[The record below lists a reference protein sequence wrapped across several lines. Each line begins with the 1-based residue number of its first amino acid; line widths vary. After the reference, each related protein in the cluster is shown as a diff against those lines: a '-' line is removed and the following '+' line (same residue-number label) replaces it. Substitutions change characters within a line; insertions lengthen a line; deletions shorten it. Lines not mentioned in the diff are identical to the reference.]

1 MTHPNKP
8 PFLKSRSPVDE
19 SVTLKWKTEYITGKK
34 LGTQLLRVPAIASS
48 SSCPTHWQLGTLSII
63 CAITIDA

>member
-1 MTHPNKP
+1 
-8 PFLKSRSPVDE
+8 LKSRSPVDE

-48 SSCPTHWQLGTLSII
+48 SSCPTH
-63 CAITIDA
+63 